1 METVKATKTKKPAG
15 KTRGA
20 GRSRTW
26 AALVYPESAAEG
38 WRETLEE
45 LHITG
50 FISPLHDSDVNPDGT
65 PKKAH
70 YHVLL
75 MWEGVK
81 SAEQA
86 KEAWD
91 VIKAVPEPRPVNSA
105 RGYARYLCHLDN
117 PEKHQYSPAD
127 VVALG
132 GADWEAV
139 THLPTDDYAAVKEMC
154 MYIRKN
160 KIYSFAQFFDL
171 CMEKYDEWANT
182 LIRGGSLGI
191 IKEYQRSLYWEAQQG
206 IQQAAEERREVQRRI
221 DREDLDA
228 DEAERETGMPRFDM
242 NRRFDADTGEILGEE

>member
-65 PKKAH
+65 QKKPH

-86 KEAWD
+86 AEVWNL
-91 VIKAVPEPRPVNSA
+91 IKAVPEPRPVNSA

-191 IKEYQRSLYWEAQQG
+191 IKEYQRSLYWEVQQG
-206 IQQAAEERREVQRRI
+206 IQHAAEEQRRI

-228 DEAERETGMPRFDM
+228 DETERETGMPRFDM
-242 NRRFDADTGEILGEE
+242 DTGEILGEE

>member
-38 WRETLEE
+38 WREILEE

-50 FISPLHDSDVNPDGT
+50 FISPLHDKDVNPDNT

-86 KEAWD
+86 KEVWD
-91 VIKAVPEPRPVNSA
+91 AIKAVPEPRPVNSA

-171 CMEKYDEWANT
+171 CMEKYKYIT
-182 LIRGGSLGI
+182 LL
-191 IKEYQRSLYWEAQQG
+191 W
-206 IQQAAEERREVQRRI
+206 I
-221 DREDLDA
+221 DR
-228 DEAERETGMPRFDM
+228 
-242 NRRFDADTGEILGEE
+242 

>member
-50 FISPLHDSDVNPDGT
+50 FISPLHDKDVNPDGT

-86 KEAWD
+86 KEVWD
-91 VIKAVPEPRPVNSA
+91 AIKAVPEPRPVNSA

-154 MYIRKN
+154 QFIRKN
-160 KIYSFAQFFDL
+160 KIYSFAAFFDL
-171 CMEKYDEWANT
+171 CMETYDEWANT
-182 LIRGGSLGI
+182 LIRGGSLALS
-191 IKEYQRSLYWEAQQG
+191 RSTKGHCTGRHNRAFSGRQKSAGRCRSALTGKTWTRMRQSG
-206 IQQAAEERREVQRRI
+206 KPGCHGLTWI
-221 DREDLDA
+221 DGLTQIRA
-228 DEAERETGMPRFDM
+228 KF
-242 NRRFDADTGEILGEE
+242 